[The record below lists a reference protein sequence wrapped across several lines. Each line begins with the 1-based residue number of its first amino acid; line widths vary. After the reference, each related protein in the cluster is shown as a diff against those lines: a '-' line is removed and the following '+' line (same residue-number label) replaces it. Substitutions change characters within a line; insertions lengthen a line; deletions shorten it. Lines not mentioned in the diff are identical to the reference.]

1 MSDLVR
7 ARMRRGERV
16 RVLTFYPAFQFLTPF
31 TIPQLAALRCFC
43 YIDTGP
49 HLSDLSETLM
59 EFQENI
65 LGLIGN
71 TPLVRLNRLA
81 RDVKAKIFAKMEN
94 LNPGFSVKD
103 RIGVSMIEVAE
114 REGKLKPGGTIIEAT
129 SGNTGIGLALA
140 AAVKGYKCIFVMT
153 DKASVEKSRYLK
165 ALGADVVITPVSAKP
180 GTPDHYVSTA
190 QRIAA
195 ETPNSF
201 YPDQYSNPANPEA
214 HYRTTGPELWRQT
227 EGKITHFVAGLGT
240 GGTISGTG
248 RFLKEKDPS
257 IKIIGADPYGSIFK
271 TYKETGKIVE
281 TTPYL
286 VEGIGQEVV
295 PPNVHIK
302 YVDEVINVTDRDSF
316 EMSRLLGRLEG
327 IFCGGSTG
335 TNLAAALRV
344 ANGLDENAV
353 VVFIVCDTGE
363 HYLTKH
369 HSDEWLK
376 EKRLLEPQKITAG
389 LITGTKKPQAPKS
402 LVSVKPSDT
411 VGEALAIMDDLGV
424 TQIPVLEE
432 SRVVGSLRE
441 NRVLAKVVRD
451 RELLNSPVSEVMEAS
466 FPTVDVDASSSEV
479 TRRLQTSQ
487 AVLVEEYGRIVGII
501 TRHDVLDLK
510 LTH

>member
-1 MSDLVR
+1 
-7 ARMRRGERV
+7 
-16 RVLTFYPAFQFLTPF
+16 
-31 TIPQLAALRCFC
+31 
-43 YIDTGP
+43 
-49 HLSDLSETLM
+49 M
-59 EFQENI
+59 EFQQNI

-71 TPLVRLNRLA
+71 TPLVKLNRLA
-81 RDVKAKIFAKMEN
+81 RGVKAQVFAKMEN
-94 LNPGFSVKD
+94 LNPGYSVKD
-103 RIGVSMIEVAE
+103 RIGVAMIEAAE
-114 REGKLKPGGTIIEAT
+114 REGTLKPGGTVSEAT
-129 SGNTGIGLALA
+129 SGNTGIGLAIA
-140 AAVKGYKCIFVMT
+140 AAVKGSKCIFVMT
-153 DKASVEKSRYLK
+153 DKASVVKSRYLK

-190 QRIAA
+190 KRIAS

-214 HYRTTGPELWRQT
+214 HYRGTGPELWRQT

-248 RFLKEKDPS
+248 RYLKEKNPA
-257 IKIIGADPYGSIFK
+257 IRIIGADPYGSIFK

-286 VEGIGQEVV
+286 VEGIGQEIV
-295 PPNVHIK
+295 PANVHIK
-302 YVDEVINVTDRDSF
+302 YVDEVLNVTDRESF
-316 EMSRLLGRLEG
+316 EMSRSLGRMEG

-344 ANGLDENAV
+344 AANLDESAI

-363 HYLTKH
+363 HYLSKH

-402 LVSVKPSDT
+402 LISVKPTDT
-411 VGEALAIMDDLGV
+411 VGEALAQMDELGLS
-424 TQIPVLEE
+424 QIPVLEE
-432 SRVVGSLRE
+432 GKCVGSLRE

-451 RELLNSPVSEVMEAS
+451 RELLNAPVKEVMETG
-466 FPTVDVDASSSEV
+466 FPSVDVDANSSEV
-479 TRRLQTSQ
+479 TRRLQTSP
-487 AVLVEEYGRIVGII
+487 AVLVEEYGRIIGII

-510 LTH
+510 LNNVAQ

>member
-1 MSDLVR
+1 
-7 ARMRRGERV
+7 
-16 RVLTFYPAFQFLTPF
+16 
-31 TIPQLAALRCFC
+31 
-43 YIDTGP
+43 
-49 HLSDLSETLM
+49 M
-59 EFQENI
+59 EFHENI
-65 LGLIGN
+65 LRLIGN

-81 RDVKAKIFAKMEN
+81 KGVKAKVFAKMES
-94 LNPGFSVKD
+94 LNPGYSVKD
-103 RIGVSMIEVAE
+103 RIGVAMIEEAE
-114 REGKLKPGGTIIEAT
+114 RDGVLKPGGTVIEAT

-190 QRIAA
+190 RRIAS

-214 HYRTTGPELWRQT
+214 HYRTTGPEIWEQT
-227 EGKITHFVAGLGT
+227 DGKITHFVAGLGT

-248 RFLKEKDPS
+248 KFLKEKNPS

-271 TYKETGKIVE
+271 TYKETGKLVE
-281 TTPYL
+281 ATPYL
-286 VEGIGQEVV
+286 VEGIGQEIV

-316 EMSRLLGRLEG
+316 DLSRNLGRMEG

-335 TNLAAALRV
+335 TNLAAALKV
-344 ANGLDENAV
+344 AAGLDENGV

-389 LITGTKKPQAPKS
+389 LISGTKKPQAPKT
-402 LVSVKPSDT
+402 LIFVRPTDT
-411 VGEALAIMDDLGV
+411 VGEALGRMDELGL
-424 TQIPVLEE
+424 TQIPVLDEG
-432 SRVVGSLRE
+432 RAVGALRE

-451 RELLNSPVSEVMEAS
+451 RDLLNSPVSDVMESS
-466 FPTVDVDASSSEV
+466 FPTVDVDVSSNEV
-479 TRRLQTSQ
+479 TRRLQTSP

-501 TRHDVLDLK
+501 TRHDVLDL
-510 LTH
+510 TFQNVVH